1 MRKINIPLLGI
12 TRNTDDGISTDG
24 ECMELINARVKNG
37 SITPIGRP
45 ILIKQYVD
53 IQATYMHV
61 NSNYKNTILFAGN
74 IGLNEKKSFYF
85 VVENNSA
92 VKMHEEITADFSINH
107 VGNILCISTDNNIVY
122 FFFEN
127 NSYRSLG
134 SGPGYPTVSLD
145 VKMLDTKTEND
156 MYADIN
162 PAKPYPN
169 SIREGIPLNESSI
182 NVSNAIFGSLA
193 RMYSEVKDE
202 GNFLYPF
209 LLRFAYKMY
218 DGSYI
223 MQSNPMLVKGDGIL
237 FQHAENKDH
246 LVENLSLGIKYAADN
261 HDGNLTGIKFDA
273 LCNPYELK
281 FNIKYPSNLGKWKD
295 LIVGVDVFIS
305 LPFETINL
313 NEQISHLSLYL
324 DNNGKAIRLN
334 IKGVNTETINNKI
347 KQESIFYKVLS
358 IDTKDGIHT
367 VPAIVDISGKE
378 TLPDDSFSHNKM
390 VGASSYVYNNK
401 LHIAGIKNKLF
412 DGFNISQFLNTSTK
426 NENTE
431 ITPCNITSGHIE
443 VHIKTESGIAKV
455 FHEFGFISNMYGLY
469 FVSYPDSRAFK
480 MIIHINT
487 GSVLTKELD
496 LKPSEVL
503 NISYYEPDITKALS
517 HLDFSSASSRVP
529 IRENNIEFSP
539 NKIKVSEISNPFF
552 FPLKQTY
559 IVGNGNIVGLC
570 SNTNAVSQGQ
580 FGQYPMYVFTSDGIY
595 VMQVGSGSV
604 AYSSISPINRSVCN
618 NRNSITPIDSA
629 VIFSSDAG
637 LMMIS
642 GSVTE
647 KLSSDIEGYLPSAV
661 DTSAAIKSIL
671 SIEGMIHSASKTD
684 FITYIEN
691 ACIGYNNE
699 EREIIVS
706 NRNYQYSYVLNLH
719 SRSWHKTDYSISK
732 FLNSYPECLAVF
744 VDGNKYGIYNVQNH
758 HRTVNTIAIVTR
770 PIKLGS
776 LSHKRVLQTA
786 LRGVVRPSMSDLYL
800 RGEPVMFRSEQVNI
814 FSNTGFY
821 ILASNDAE
829 HFIIVSGTEKIIDIR
844 DLITKMNKTKAY
856 KYFAIAIIGGVRTDV
871 AFNFIELVVDEAFE
885 NRLR

>member
-1 MRKINIPLLGI
+1 MKKINIPLLGI

-85 VVENNSA
+85 VFENNSA

-145 VKMLDTKTEND
+145 VKMLDPKIESD
-156 MYADIN
+156 KYADIN
-162 PAKPYPN
+162 PAKPYPADRLN
-169 SIREGIPLNESSI
+169 ILLNESSI
-182 NVSNAIFGSLA
+182 NITNAIFGSLA
-193 RMYSEVKDE
+193 KMYDEVKRE
-202 GNFLYPF
+202 GKFLFPF

-223 MQSNPMLVKGDGIL
+223 MQSNPMLVKGDSIL
-237 FQHAENKDH
+237 FEHAKKRPYPK
-246 LVENLSLGIKYAADN
+246 LNLSLGIVCEAHN
-261 HDGNLTGIKFDA
+261 HDGNLTGIKFDT

-281 FNIKYPSNLGKWKD
+281 FNIKYPNNLGKWKD
-295 LIVGVDVFIS
+295 LIIGVDVFIS
-305 LPFETINL
+305 QPFDTIDL
-313 NEQISHLSLYL
+313 NEQIDYVNTYQNNIYL
-324 DNNGKAIRLN
+324 E
-334 IKGVNTETINNKI
+334 IKGVNAESINNKI
-347 KQESIFYKVLS
+347 KQESIFYKTLS
-358 IDTKDGIHT
+358 IDTTDGSYT
-367 VPAIVDISGKE
+367 VPSITSISGKE
-378 TLPDDSFSHNKM
+378 ILPDDSFSHNKI
-390 VGASSYVYNNK
+390 VGTSSYVYNNK
-401 LHIAGIKNKLF
+401 FHIAGIKNKLF
-412 DGFNISQFLNTSTK
+412 DGFNISQFFNTSKT
-426 NENTE
+426 NEDA
-431 ITPCNITSGHIE
+431 NILAMNIERGHIE
-443 VHIKTESGIAKV
+443 VHIKTEHGISKV
-455 FHEFGFISNMYGLY
+455 FHEFGPTNKMYGLT
-469 FVSYPDSRAFK
+469 FISYPDPRAFK
-480 MIIHINT
+480 MIIHIVLNT
-487 GSVLTKELD
+487 HQSYSTNEFD

-503 NISYYEPDITKALS
+503 NISYYEPDILNPFTHPDINPS
-517 HLDFSSASSRVP
+517 GSRVP
-529 IRENNIEFSP
+529 IRENNIEVLP

-552 FPLKQTY
+552 FPTKQTY

-684 FITYIEN
+684 FVTYIEN

-744 VDGNKYGIYNVQNH
+744 VDGNKYGVYNVQNNL
-758 HRTVNTIAIVTR
+758 RTVNTIAVLTR

-776 LSHKRVLQTA
+776 ISHKRVLQTA
-786 LRGVVRPSMSDLYL
+786 LRGVIRPSMSDLYL

-829 HFIIVSGTEKIIDIR
+829 HFIIVAGTEKIKDIR
-844 DLITKMNKTKAY
+844 DLLTKMNKTKAY
-856 KYFAIAIIGGVRTDV
+856 KYFAVAIIGGVRTDV
-871 AFNFIELVVDEAFE
+871 AFNFIELVVDEAFQ